1 MAVDKSDNMGMVKA
15 LEDVDLRREVI
26 FEFLVELSQVD
37 RLDGYVGPMFLKFR
51 RSSQRKEL
59 SSSVRSQQRMAE
71 CMPLEIKESMS
82 GGDSPN
88 VRPGRR

>member
-37 RLDGYVGPMFLKFR
+37 RLDGYVGPMF
-51 RSSQRKEL
+51 
-59 SSSVRSQQRMAE
+59 RMYA
-71 CMPLEIKESMS
+71 LIDGSKAS
-82 GGDSPN
+82 SPN
-88 VRPGRR
+88 LIQPCVSTYRQL